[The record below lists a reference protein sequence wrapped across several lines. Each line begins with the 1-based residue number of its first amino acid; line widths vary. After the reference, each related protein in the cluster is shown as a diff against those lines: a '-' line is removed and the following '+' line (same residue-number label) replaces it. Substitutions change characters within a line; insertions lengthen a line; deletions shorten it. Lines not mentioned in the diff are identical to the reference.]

1 VKDYASS
8 WLDDLCTS
16 GRTLW
21 TRLRP
26 LASGTQGGGRSSLRT
41 TPILLLPR
49 RAAPAWSRLASAAAA
64 SVDEEAVGGRA
75 QRVFEFLESSGASFF
90 DEIAEG
96 AHLLRAELEDA
107 LAELVVRGRAN
118 CDSYAGLRAL
128 LVPAARRAKAA
139 TRSRRRVAL
148 FGIED
153 AGRWSVVRAPQADAT
168 KMAPASAD
176 ARLSAEAVEHVART
190 LLRRYGVVS
199 FQLLEREAAWLPP
212 WRELVRVYRRLE
224 ARGEIRG
231 GRFIAGVTGEQFA
244 LPDAIATM
252 RAVRRRPPDEGL
264 VCLSASD
271 PANLLGTVLNG
282 PRVPRVAGSRVLYRD
297 GLAIGTSI
305 AGQIELL
312 VPLEPALARAA
323 TRALA
328 LDPQVR
334 FLETPAV
341 VAE

>member
-1 VKDYASS
+1 
-8 WLDDLCTS
+8 
-16 GRTLW
+16 
-21 TRLRP
+21 LRP

-49 RAAPAWSRLASAAAA
+49 RAAPAWSRLASAAAD
-64 SVDEEAVGGRA
+64 DEALGGRA
-75 QRVFEFLESSGASFF
+75 QRVFDFLEAHGASFF

-96 AHLLRAELEDA
+96 ARLLRAELEDA

-128 LVPAARRAKAA
+128 LVPAAKRATAA
-139 TRSRRRVAL
+139 SRSRRRVAL

-153 AGRWSVVRAPQADAT
+153 AGRWNAVRAAAALPDGKQ
-168 KMAPASAD
+168 
-176 ARLSAEAVEHVART
+176 SAEAIEHVAHT
-190 LLRRYGVVS
+190 LLRRYGVVC
-199 FQLLEREAAWLPP
+199 FQLLEREAGWLPP

-252 RAVRRRPPDEGL
+252 RAVRKQPPDDAL

-271 PANLLGTVLNG
+271 PANLLGTVLAG
-282 PRVPRVAGSRVLYRD
+282 AKVPRVAGSRVLYRD
-297 GLAIGTSI
+297 GLAIGISI
-305 AGQIELL
+305 GGQIELL
-312 VPLEPALARAA
+312 VPLDPAQARAA
-323 TRALA
+323 TRVLA

-334 FLETPAV
+334 FLESAATLAG
-341 VAE
+341 